1 MIGCDETIPSPRI
14 RAALSPLH
22 KGRFWCNSISPLNP
36 NLKTATEDF
45 NFCCGFVFILR

>member
-22 KGRFWCNSISPLNP
+22 KGRF
-36 NLKTATEDF
+36 
-45 NFCCGFVFILR
+45 FCLFILTLDGARGLYV